1 MGCGCLLKPRYQCG
15 YEKTNMKNIQ
25 KFERDPDPIDSVH
38 VSQFRVSVPK
48 KKRSLTIN
56 GRLLSGFGPF
66 FLHSLFS
73 SFLFVILPFRFSV
86 PQKKTTSYWLSDYPS
101 LNLYPAYIS
110 FDSPSSISVFIPK
123 KNLDQNFQYFFA
135 AFKRNILG
143 DFLDKKKNNK
153 R

>member
-1 MGCGCLLKPRYQCG
+1 MPSKTDILMRLRKIVWK
-15 YEKTNMKNIQ
+15 KTNMKNIL
-25 KFERDPDPIDSVH
+25 KLERNSDPIDSGH

-86 PQKKTTSYWLSDYPS
+86 PQKKTTSYWLLDYPS

-123 KNLDQNFQYFFA
+123 KKSRSKFPIFFCGLQMKYSWR
-135 AFKRNILG
+135 FPW
-143 DFLDKKKNNK
+143 
-153 R
+153 